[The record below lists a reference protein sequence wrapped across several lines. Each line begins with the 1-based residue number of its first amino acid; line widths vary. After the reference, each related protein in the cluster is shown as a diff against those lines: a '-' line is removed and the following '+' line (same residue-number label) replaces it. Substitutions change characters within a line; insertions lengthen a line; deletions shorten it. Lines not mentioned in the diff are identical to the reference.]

1 MRDLGGLL
9 RLIRPVNCVMV
20 GFAVLVGAAM
30 GVGAEIFSSWRNLI
44 LGFGT
49 GFALTGSA
57 MAINDYYD
65 REIDVINEPG
75 RPIPSG
81 AVAPG
86 EALAVS
92 LTLTAVGLLAA
103 WLTSLSC
110 LAVAIFSWTIM
121 TFYSTRGKRT
131 GLLGN
136 LLVSTCIAVP
146 FIYGDL
152 TVEKT
157 VSASTLFFALMAFLS
172 NTGREVTKSIVDI
185 EGDRAEGIRTVA
197 VSKGAMTAAGAA
209 AAFYLSAAAI
219 SFLPLS
225 LRLVSVWYAP
235 FVALTDVGLIHSSY
249 SLMRDP
255 GRENSRKVKNRV
267 LIWMMSGLFG
277 FLAGSLL

>member
-9 RLIRPVNCVMV
+9 HLIRPVNCVMM

-30 GVGAEIFSSWRNLI
+30 GVGAGILSSWRNLI

-92 LTLTAVGLLAA
+92 LALTAVGLLAA
-103 WLTSLSC
+103 WLTSPSC

-121 TFYSTRGKRT
+121 TLYSTRGKRT

-157 VSASTLFFALMAFLS
+157 VSASSLLFALMAFLS
-172 NTGREVTKSIVDI
+172 NTGREVTKGIVDI

-197 VSKGAMTAAGAA
+197 VSKGAMTAVGAA

-225 LRLVSVWYAP
+225 LGLVSVWYAP

-267 LIWMMSGLFG
+267 LICMMSGLVG